1 MPMPTAVPVGFA
13 DVFVADATKQTQ
25 WNAFLKKN
33 RLEAIAL
40 ADVVDAL
47 RGSFKAVGV
56 IWQTSRCLAD

>member
-33 RLEAIAL
+33 RLETISL
-40 ADVVDAL
+40 ADVVNKL
-47 RGSFKAVGV
+47 RDEFHAVGV
-56 IWQTSRCLAD
+56 I